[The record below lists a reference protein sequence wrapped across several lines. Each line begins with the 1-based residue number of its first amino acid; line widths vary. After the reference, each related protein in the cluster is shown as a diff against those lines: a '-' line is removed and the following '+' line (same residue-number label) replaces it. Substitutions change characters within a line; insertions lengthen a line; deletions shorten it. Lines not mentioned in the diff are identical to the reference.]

1 MGALEIT
8 KSIVFSGSKSEWT
21 KEGDVYDWKNAERVA
36 THVQADC
43 PGESGVYHSTSGTR
57 SKLGAAD
64 QLEAGFI
71 RVGTIRCSAF
81 GGLKRCDLGSM

>member
-43 PGESGVYHSTSGTR
+43 PGESGVYHSTSGT
-57 SKLGAAD
+57 
-64 QLEAGFI
+64 
-71 RVGTIRCSAF
+71 
-81 GGLKRCDLGSM
+81 